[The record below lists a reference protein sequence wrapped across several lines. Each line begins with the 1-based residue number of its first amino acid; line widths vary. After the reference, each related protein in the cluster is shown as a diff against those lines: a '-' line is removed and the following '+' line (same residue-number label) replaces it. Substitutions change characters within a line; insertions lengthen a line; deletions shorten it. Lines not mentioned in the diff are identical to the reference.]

1 PEKGIKSVDVLN
13 KIKEKLRN
21 QGVQL
26 FVQHEFVGFDNNRH
40 VTFKNQGQE
49 VVVEADYILF
59 ALGGASWPVTGSDG
73 SWRAIFESM
82 GIATLP
88 FQSSNCGMNIRWPET
103 VSQSHA
109 GKPIKNIR
117 LFAGNIEV
125 KGEMIVTKYGIEGN
139 AVYPLV
145 PSIRDMLNANAPA
158 TLYIDFKP
166 LNTGEQLLS
175 KTQGKDV
182 RTKDYGK
189 IFNLNT
195 AQLAIL
201 KAFTDKETFLSVS
214 RFIQSMKKLAIPIDS
229 LRPVEEAISTIG
241 GISLEE
247 LNDDFSLKKYP
258 WIYTIGEMVDWDA
271 PTGGYLLQ
279 GSFSMGHYA
288 GKAIMERM

>member
-1 PEKGIKSVDVLN
+1 MERKKIIVVGGGPAGLMAADVLSSAHDISIYDKEKAVGQKFLLAGKGGLNITNSLQGEELTNKYSPPGFMNKAVSDFDPASLRQWLSEMGIPTYAGSSCRIFPEKGIKSVDVLN

-26 FVQHEFVGFDNNRH
+26 FVHHEFVGFDNNRH

-88 FQSSNCGMNIRWPET
+88 FQSSNCGMNIRWPEA

-145 PSIRDMLNANAPA
+145 PSIRDMLNANA
-158 TLYIDFKP
+158 
-166 LNTGEQLLS
+166 
-175 KTQGKDV
+175 
-182 RTKDYGK
+182 
-189 IFNLNT
+189 
-195 AQLAIL
+195 
-201 KAFTDKETFLSVS
+201 
-214 RFIQSMKKLAIPIDS
+214 
-229 LRPVEEAISTIG
+229 
-241 GISLEE
+241 
-247 LNDDFSLKKYP
+247 
-258 WIYTIGEMVDWDA
+258 
-271 PTGGYLLQ
+271 
-279 GSFSMGHYA
+279 
-288 GKAIMERM
+288 